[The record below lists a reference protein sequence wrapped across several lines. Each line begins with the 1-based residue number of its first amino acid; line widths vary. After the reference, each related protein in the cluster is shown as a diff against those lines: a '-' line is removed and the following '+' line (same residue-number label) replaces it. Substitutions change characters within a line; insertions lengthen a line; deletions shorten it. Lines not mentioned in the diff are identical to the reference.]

1 MALPLC
7 WLLSFP
13 TDTEGWHTSPSPSCS
28 SLQPWC
34 FYLFP
39 VVILPLLAAMSLLRC
54 LRAWPRGRFPARSVV
69 APVGLHAAHPPP
81 FEPQR
86 PSLPSSPGLSPPPFH
101 RRGLATLPEAAA
113 TLLTSLHG
121 VLPGDLPWAATL
133 VSSAVLLR
141 AASTPLAVAQA
152 RAAAAASA
160 AAPELGRITA
170 VVRRSPGSLPQ
181 KWLTYRR
188 LRRVALAS
196 AGTSP
201 SRLAPWH
208 LAIQI
213 PGFVGLSLGARALA
227 LRGEPGWATG
237 GLADTWRD
245 LTAADAS
252 GALPAINAVL
262 VLGMLQRGALA
273 GQRAGDAGGAT
284 GGAGGAPPAATA
296 PPAGGKKKMDVWT
309 AWRQLVDSGA
319 LRVGAQGMTILLFPA
334 VAGLP
339 TGVVLLWVANAALGV
354 AQTALLTT
362 TAGRRVTGVTA
373 IADAARAAQ
382 GPPVLKTLDA
392 AVGDVYAQL
401 KYVNEVVLPRFAAAP
416 PVEATRARVE
426 AAVKAERAR
435 GRIGLNLRALL
446 RKDPGSGKPYVAVA
460 VEDRKGFL

>member
-1 MALPLC
+1 
-7 WLLSFP
+7 
-13 TDTEGWHTSPSPSCS
+13 
-28 SLQPWC
+28 
-34 FYLFP
+34 
-39 VVILPLLAAMSLLRC
+39 MSLLRC
-54 LRAWPRGRFPARSVV
+54 LRACPRSRFAARSAL
-69 APVGLHAAHPPP
+69 APVGLHAAQSPPT
-81 FEPQR
+81 EPQR
-86 PSLPSSPGLSPPPFH
+86 PSGASPPGLSPSPLP
-101 RRGLATLPEAAA
+101 RRGLATLPEATA
-113 TLLTSLHG
+113 TLLTSLHS
-121 VLPGDLPWAATL
+121 VLPGDPPWAATL
-133 VSSAVLLR
+133 VTSAALLR

-152 RAAAAASA
+152 RAAAVASA

-208 LAIQI
+208 LAVQI

-227 LRGEPGWATG
+227 LRAEPGWATG
-237 GLADTWRD
+237 GWADAWRD

-252 GALPAINAVL
+252 GTLPAINAVL

-273 GQRAGDAGGAT
+273 GRRGVDAGGAT
-284 GGAGGAPPAATA
+284 EGAGAAAAPPPDA
-296 PPAGGKKKMDVWT
+296 KKKLDVWS
-309 AWRQLVDSGA
+309 AWRQLLDSGA

-339 TGVVLLWVANAALGV
+339 AGVVLLWVANAALGV
-354 AQTALLTT
+354 CQTALLTT
-362 TAGRRVTGVTA
+362 DAGRRVTGVTA
-373 IADAARAAQ
+373 IADTARAAQ

-401 KYVNEVVLPRFAAAP
+401 KYVNEVVLPRFSAAP
-416 PVEATRARVE
+416 PGEATRARVE

-446 RKDPGSGKPYVAVA
+446 RKEPGSGKPYVAVA
-460 VEDRKGFL
+460 VEDRKGHV

>member
-1 MALPLC
+1 
-7 WLLSFP
+7 
-13 TDTEGWHTSPSPSCS
+13 
-28 SLQPWC
+28 
-34 FYLFP
+34 
-39 VVILPLLAAMSLLRC
+39 MSLLRC
-54 LRAWPRGRFPARSVV
+54 LRACPLSRFRVRSALPPIGLRV
-69 APVGLHAAHPPP
+69 ADPPSS
-81 FEPQR
+81 EPPR
-86 PSLPSSPGLSPPPFH
+86 PSLATPPSGLCSPSFP
-101 RRGLATLPEAAA
+101 RRSLATLPEITA
-113 TLLTSLHG
+113 TLLTSLHD
-121 VLPGDLPWAATL
+121 VLPGDPSWAATL
-133 VSSAVLLR
+133 VTSAALLR
-141 AASTPLAVAQA
+141 CASTPLAVAQA

-160 AAPELGRITA
+160 AAPELARITA

-208 LAIQI
+208 LAVQI

-237 GLADTWRD
+237 GWADSWRD

-273 GQRAGDAGGAT
+273 GRQGGGNTATAT
-284 GGAGGAPPAATA
+284 GTESGGAPQASASAVATPRDA
-296 PPAGGKKKMDVWT
+296 KKKVDVWT
-309 AWRQLVDSGA
+309 AWRQLLDSGA
-319 LRVGAQGMTILLFPA
+319 LRVGAQGMTILLLPA

-339 TGVVLLWVANAALGV
+339 AGVVLLWVANAACGV
-354 AQTALLTT
+354 GQTALLTT
-362 TAGRRVTGVTA
+362 AAGRRLTGVAA

-416 PVEATRARVE
+416 PGEATRARVE

-460 VEDRKGFL
+460 VEDRKGHV